1 VNVVTATQMYGRYWW
16 MLLIRGVV
24 AVLFGL
30 AAIVWPGLTALVLVY
45 LFGAFAFVDGIVA
58 VVVSL
63 QERAVVPRWWVL
75 LIEGIV
81 GILIGVLTFFSPIV
95 TALVL
100 LYLIATWAILTG
112 ILEIAAAFSMRRAL
126 ALEWTLAIAGIL
138 SILLGILLA
147 IQPVSGILAV
157 VWIIGVYAIVFGVLL
172 IIRSFQFRSAATA

>member
-1 VNVVTATQMYGRYWW
+1 MYRRYWW
-16 MLLIRGVV
+16 MLLIRGIV

-30 AAIVWPGLTALVLVY
+30 AAIVWPSLTALVLVY

-63 QERAVVPRWWVL
+63 QERTIVPRWWVL

-81 GILIGVLTFFSPIV
+81 GILIGILTFFSPTV
-95 TALVL
+95 TALAL
-100 LYLIATWAILTG
+100 LYLIAAWAIITG

-126 ALEWTLAIAGIL
+126 VLEWTLAIAGIL

-147 IQPVSGILAV
+147 IQPASGILAV
-157 VWIIGVYAIVFGVLL
+157 VWIIGIYAIVFGVLL
-172 IIRSFQFRSAATA
+172 IIRAFQFRSAATA

>member
-1 VNVVTATQMYGRYWW
+1 MNVITATQMYHRYWW
-16 MLLIRGVV
+16 MLLIRGIV

-30 AAIVWPGLTALVLVY
+30 AAILLTGLTALVLVY
-45 LFGAFAFVDGIVA
+45 LFGAFAFLDGIVA

-63 QERAVVPRWWVL
+63 QERAIVPRWWVL

-95 TALVL
+95 TALIL

-126 ALEWTLAIAGIL
+126 GLEWTLAIAGIL

-147 IQPVSGILAV
+147 FQPVSGILAV
-157 VWIIGVYAIVFGVLL
+157 VWIIGIYAIVFGVLL
-172 IIRSFQFRSAATA
+172 IIRSFQFRSAATV

>member
-1 VNVVTATQMYGRYWW
+1 VNLVTGTQMYHRYWW
-16 MLLIRGVV
+16 MLLIRGVI

-63 QERAVVPRWWVL
+63 QERAIVPRWWLL

-81 GILIGVLTFFSPIV
+81 GILIGILTFFSPIV
-95 TALVL
+95 TALIL

-126 ALEWTLAIAGIL
+126 VLEWTLAIAGIL

-157 VWIIGVYAIVFGVLL
+157 VWIIGIYAIVFGVLL
-172 IIRSFQFRSAATA
+172 IIRAFQFRSAAAG

>member
-1 VNVVTATQMYGRYWW
+1 MHVVTVTQMPRRYWW
-16 MLLIRGVV
+16 MLAIRGVI

-30 AAIVWPGLTALVLVY
+30 AAILWTGLTALVLVY
-45 LFGAFAFVDGIVA
+45 LFGAFALIDGIVA

-63 QERAVVPRWWVL
+63 QERAVAPRWWVL

-81 GILIGVLTFFSPIV
+81 GILIGILTFFSPIV

-112 ILEIAAAFSMRRAL
+112 IMEIAAAFLMRRVL

-147 IQPVSGILAV
+147 IQPVQGIFAV
-157 VWIIGVYAIVFGVLL
+157 VWVIGVYAIVFGVLL
-172 IIRSFQFRSAATA
+172 IIRAFQFRSMATA

>member
-1 VNVVTATQMYGRYWW
+1 MYRRYWW

-30 AAIVWPGLTALVLVY
+30 AAIVWPDLTALVLVY

-157 VWIIGVYAIVFGVLL
+157 VWIIGVYAIVFGGLL
-172 IIRSFQFRSAATA
+172 IIRSFQFRSAATT

>member
-1 VNVVTATQMYGRYWW
+1 MYRRYWW
-16 MLLIRGVV
+16 MLLIRGIV

-58 VVVSL
+58 VVVSM
-63 QERAVVPRWWVL
+63 QERAIVPRWWVL

-81 GILIGVLTFFSPIV
+81 GILIGILTFFSPAV
-95 TALVL
+95 TALAL
-100 LYLIATWAILTG
+100 LYLIAVWAIITG

-126 ALEWTLAIAGIL
+126 VLEWTLAIAGIL

-147 IQPVSGILAV
+147 IQPASGILAV
-157 VWIIGVYAIVFGVLL
+157 VWIIGIYAIVFGVLL
-172 IIRSFQFRSAATA
+172 IIRAFQFRSAATA

>member
-1 VNVVTATQMYGRYWW
+1 VNVVTATQMYRRYWW
-16 MLLIRGVV
+16 MLLIRGVI

-30 AAIVWPGLTALVLVY
+30 AAIFWTGLTALVLVY
-45 LFGAFAFVDGIVA
+45 LFGAFALIDGIVA

-100 LYLIATWAILTG
+100 LYLIATWAIITG

-147 IQPVSGILAV
+147 FQPVSGILAV
-157 VWIIGVYAIVFGVLL
+157 VRIIGIYAIIFGVLL

>member
-1 VNVVTATQMYGRYWW
+1 VNVVTATQMYRRYWW

-45 LFGAFAFVDGIVA
+45 LFGAFALIDGIVA

-112 ILEIAAAFSMRRAL
+112 ILEIGAAFLMSRAL
-126 ALEWTLAIAGIL
+126 GLEWTLAIAGIL
-138 SILLGILLA
+138 SIILGILLA

-172 IIRSFQFRSAATA
+172 IIRSFQFRSAAAA

>member
-1 VNVVTATQMYGRYWW
+1 VNAVTATQMYRRYWW
-16 MLLIRGVV
+16 MLLLRGVV
-24 AVLFGL
+24 AVLFGI

-147 IQPVSGILAV
+147 IQPVRGILAV
-157 VWIIGVYAIVFGVLL
+157 VWVIGVYAIVFGVLL
-172 IIRSFQFRSAATA
+172 IIRSFQFRSAAAA

>member
-1 VNVVTATQMYGRYWW
+1 MYRRYWW

-30 AAIVWPGLTALVLVY
+30 AAIVWPDLTALVLVY

-100 LYLIATWAILTG
+100 LYL
-112 ILEIAAAFSMRRAL
+112 M
-126 ALEWTLAIAGIL
+126 
-138 SILLGILLA
+138 A

-157 VWIIGVYAIVFGVLL
+157 VWIIGVYAIVFGGLL
-172 IIRSFQFRSAATA
+172 IIRSFQFRSAATT

>member
-1 VNVVTATQMYGRYWW
+1 LNVITGTQLVRRYWW
-16 MLLIRGVV
+16 MLAIRGVI

-30 AAIVWPGLTALVLVY
+30 AAIFWPGLTALVLVY
-45 LFGAFAFVDGIVA
+45 LFGAFALIDGIVA

-75 LIEGIV
+75 LIEGIF
-81 GILIGVLTFFSPIV
+81 GILIGILTFFSPIV

-100 LYLIATWAILTG
+100 LYLIAAWAIITG

-147 IQPVSGILAV
+147 VQPVRGIITV
-157 VWIIGVYAIVFGVLL
+157 VWIIGIYAIVFGVLF
-172 IIRSFQFRSAATA
+172 IVRAFQFRPAATA

>member
-1 VNVVTATQMYGRYWW
+1 MYRRYWW

-30 AAIVWPGLTALVLVY
+30 AAIVWPDLTALV
-45 LFGAFAFVDGIVA
+45 
-58 VVVSL
+58 
-63 QERAVVPRWWVL
+63 
-75 LIEGIV
+75 
-81 GILIGVLTFFSPIV
+81 
-95 TALVL
+95 LVL

-112 ILEIAAAFSMRRAL
+112 ILEIAEAFSMRRAL

-157 VWIIGVYAIVFGVLL
+157 VWIIGVYAIVF
-172 IIRSFQFRSAATA
+172 

>member
-1 VNVVTATQMYGRYWW
+1 MNVVTAAQMYRRYWW

-63 QERAVVPRWWVL
+63 QERAIVPRWWVL

-95 TALVL
+95 TALIL

-126 ALEWTLAIAGIL
+126 VLEWTLAIAGIL

-172 IIRSFQFRSAATA
+172 IIRAFQFRSAAAA

>member
-1 VNVVTATQMYGRYWW
+1 MNVVTATQMYRRYWW

-30 AAIVWPGLTALVLVY
+30 AAIVWPGPTVLVLVY
-45 LFGAFAFVDGIVA
+45 LFGAFALIDGIVA

-81 GILIGVLTFFSPIV
+81 GILI
-95 TALVL
+95 
-100 LYLIATWAILTG
+100 
-112 ILEIAAAFSMRRAL
+112 
-126 ALEWTLAIAGIL
+126 LEWTLAIAGIL

-147 IQPVSGILAV
+147 FQPVSGILAV
-157 VWIIGVYAIVFGVLL
+157 VRIIGIYAIIFGVLL

>member
-1 VNVVTATQMYGRYWW
+1 MYRRYWW

-63 QERAVVPRWWVL
+63 QERAIVPRWWVL

-138 SILLGILLA
+138 SIILGILLA
-147 IQPVSGILAV
+147 IQPVNGILAV

-172 IIRSFQFRSAATA
+172 IIRSFQFRSAAA

>member
-1 VNVVTATQMYGRYWW
+1 MDVLTGTQMYRRYWW
-16 MLLIRGVV
+16 MLLIRGIV

-63 QERAVVPRWWVL
+63 QERAIVPRWWVL

-81 GILIGVLTFFSPIV
+81 GILIGILTFFSPAV
-95 TALVL
+95 TALAL
-100 LYLIATWAILTG
+100 LYLIAVWAIITG

-126 ALEWTLAIAGIL
+126 VLEWTLAIAGIL

-147 IQPVSGILAV
+147 IQPASGILAV
-157 VWIIGVYAIVFGVLL
+157 VWIIGIYAIVFGVLL
-172 IIRSFQFRSAATA
+172 IIRAFQFRSAATA

>member
-1 VNVVTATQMYGRYWW
+1 MYRRYWW
-16 MLLIRGVV
+16 MLLIRGIV

-63 QERAVVPRWWVL
+63 QERTIVPRWWVL

-81 GILIGVLTFFSPIV
+81 GILIGILTFFSPTV
-95 TALVL
+95 TALAL
-100 LYLIATWAILTG
+100 LYLIAAWAIITG

-126 ALEWTLAIAGIL
+126 VLEWTLAIAGIL

-147 IQPVSGILAV
+147 IQPASGILAV
-157 VWIIGVYAIVFGVLL
+157 VWIIGIYAIVFGVLL
-172 IIRSFQFRSAATA
+172 IIRAFQFRSAATA